1 MFIRFIFILIFTI
14 NLYAGSLPK
23 NKHFGMEV
31 NPLYILLS
39 GSSERY
45 LSGTISYFD
54 HDKNAEIAFPIG
66 YYKEDYHDYKQYTFD
81 LHYRKFIG
89 DKMEG
94 LYYSGFA
101 RLAKL
106 EGMSG
111 NYLIK
116 QTKFGLGVGVG
127 FRIFFENGFYWGGSL
142 GVGSYI
148 TGKNDRFTNAM
159 FVITDDPMFIFD
171 VELLKV
177 GYSF

>member
-1 MFIRFIFILIFTI
+1 MFSRFILIFIFAI
-14 NLYAGSLPK
+14 NLHATSLPK
-23 NKHFGMEV
+23 DKHFGVEV
-31 NPLYILLS
+31 NLFDIITS
-39 GSSERY
+39 GSSEEY

-54 HDKNAEIAFPIG
+54 HENNAEISFPIG

-101 RLAKL
+101 RVAKL
-106 EGMSG
+106 DGISG

-127 FRIFFENGFYWGGSL
+127 FRIFFENGFYWGASL
-142 GVGSYI
+142 GIGSYI
-148 TGKNDRFTNAM
+148 TGKNNQFVNDM

-171 VELLKV
+171 LELLKV